1 MPRAARQAPG
11 GMVFHVLN
19 RGVGRMRL
27 FEKDADYAA
36 FERILAE
43 TLEVRPMRICAW
55 CLMPNHWHMVL
66 WPKEDG
72 DLAAFMQRL
81 SITHVRRWQE
91 HRHKVGEGHL
101 YQGRYKSF
109 PIERDE
115 HFLTVCRYVERNPL
129 RAELVRRAEDWRWSS
144 LWRRKQDDEEARS
157 LLADWP
163 VEGTRDWVRRVNQAE
178 TAGELDALR
187 RCVTRGRPYGGPV
200 WTERTTRRLG
210 LENTFRS
217 RGRPPKARDDA

>member
-1 MPRAARQAPG
+1 
-11 GMVFHVLN
+11 MVFHVLN
-19 RGVGRMRL
+19 RGVGRRRL
-27 FEKDADYAA
+27 FEKDADYGAV
-36 FERILAE
+36 ERIMAE

-55 CLMPNHWHMVL
+55 CLMPNHWHLVL
-66 WPKEDG
+66 WPKADG

-129 RAELVRRAEDWRWSS
+129 RAGLVRRAEDWRWSS
-144 LWRRKQDDEEARS
+144 LWDRAQGGEEARS
-157 LLADWP
+157 LPAAWP
-163 VEGTRDWVRRVNQAE
+163 VDGPRDWVRRVNRAE

-187 RCVTRGRPYGGPV
+187 LCVARGRPYGGPE

-217 RGRPPKARDDA
+217 RGRAPKARDDA